1 MMARKEAKEKDRRF
15 FGRRRKKEKKVIH
28 YIHIVWPRK
37 KKTRRNEA
45 NAAGE
50 MHHVVLHSVCVCIS
64 AERKRT
70 SCLFKWN
77 ASTQE
82 IVSRKR
88 KKANAKDL

>member
-50 MHHVVLHSVCVCIS
+50 MHHVVYFLSFQV
-64 AERKRT
+64 ERQYTRNRVPKEKKSQRQGPIT
-70 SCLFKWN
+70 LFFF
-77 ASTQE
+77 
-82 IVSRKR
+82 
-88 KKANAKDL
+88 D